1 MWLCMCIFVRVLVSV
16 HPCLCVPVC
25 LCVCIWWCWG
35 DLCLYMH
42 FFVAMPSVCPMHVL
56 KLGCVSS
63 PGSPCEHVWM
73 RLSRQYFNAGVIF
86 ECQAPA
92 LCWFSRPL
100 NEWVLCV
107 RPEPS
112 GCLLWVRWSVGV
124 FRSKES
130 WQGLRKG
137 SMGTG
142 WPVSRWPPGR
152 HQLDP
157 GLKFFPTFTCH
168 SF

>member
-1 MWLCMCIFVRVLVSV
+1 MCTRV
-16 HPCLCVPVC
+16 CVC
-25 LCVCIWWCWG
+25 LCV
-35 DLCLYMH
+35 Y
-42 FFVAMPSVCPMHVL
+42 V
-56 KLGCVSS
+56 CVSGGAGETCVYTCIS
-63 PGSPCEHVWM
+63 LWLCPLCAPCMSLDLGVFLALGISPCEHVWM